1 MPPEAE
7 SPRRKFP
14 LIKLAVV
21 VSLVGV
27 AATIFLVPFMEARK
41 AAVKYD
47 AHTDCRGRI
56 RAVATAVLAY
66 AQYHGGW
73 TPTDPDYYI
82 KFFGYRLNSEPGYY
96 EERPPW
102 YVAGAEKPGKSQRYA
117 GAVRDFRCPLDPNPP
132 VNRHGI
138 PSSYEVSSA
147 FQGENVYSLG
157 REAKSILVVTEMGKR
172 HPDHETKKLEGH
184 RVYADLHITVGAEPP
199 PSAK

>member
-1 MPPEAE
+1 MSSEAE
-7 SPRRKFP
+7 STRRKFP

-27 AATIFLVPFMEARK
+27 AATIFLVPLMEARK
-41 AAVKYD
+41 VAVKYD

-56 RAVATAVLAY
+56 RAIATAVLAY
-66 AQYHGGW
+66 AQYHDGW
-73 TPTDPDYYI
+73 TPADPDYYV

-96 EERPPW
+96 EESPPW
-102 YVAGAEKPGKSQRYA
+102 YVAGDEKPGKSQRYA

-147 FQGENVYSLG
+147 FHGQNVYSLD
-157 REAKSILVVTEMGKR
+157 REPRSILVVSELGKR
-172 HPDHETKKLEGH
+172 HPAPETKNLQGH
-184 RVYADLHITVGAEPP
+184 RVYADLHVEVGSESPP
-199 PSAK
+199 LVK